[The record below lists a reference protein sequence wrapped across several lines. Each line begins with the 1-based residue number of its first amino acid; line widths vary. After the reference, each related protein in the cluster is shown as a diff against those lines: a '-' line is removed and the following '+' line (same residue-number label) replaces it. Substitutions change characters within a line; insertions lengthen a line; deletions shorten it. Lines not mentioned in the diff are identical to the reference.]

1 MGGKILKLVTF
12 NRVLPIVLVLV
23 LVLSIAQLAAASQVS
38 SDISEYLID
47 YGADPLVLDSL
58 VNGGC
63 RVVRVFKYFDIA
75 LVKCPK
81 SIEKLSS
88 RRVAPNVE
96 VVKADVELR
105 VVGSLSELGNSSDG
119 GYTEEWSW
127 AISRIGAELVW
138 KYLGRSGKDIVVA
151 VLDTGIDISHPLLA
165 GKLITVDP
173 NDPKYPGGWIE
184 FDRVGRPVCV
194 KPQDSNG
201 HGTWVSSIIAGGD
214 TSTHIFGVIPNAKLM
229 IASVIPGGY
238 GTMAQVLAGLE
249 WVIEPYDCYGRRVDA
264 PRPLVVSMSLGARGD
279 YSNVL
284 LTAIKK
290 LLELGIV
297 VVAAIGNGGPHSSS
311 NPGNV
316 WGVIG
321 VGAIDINDKVADFS
335 SYEEV
340 EWPTP
345 PDEWPF
351 KGSYPK
357 RYLKPDLV
365 APGVRVTGA
374 YPGSLLAIGSG
385 TSAAT
390 PLVAGVAA
398 IVASELKKSGL
409 SGVKL
414 VESVY
419 DILTSTVVAL
429 DHPGAGRGRVRSYLA
444 ISKSM
449 NLRTET
455 VSLSVHPTTAQPGKE
470 VRVTAN
476 VSVGKSVDIYV
487 SGVNLYSGP
496 YLPGGVVVTLPYT
509 HGGGNTL
516 VLVSEDGRIYGEN
529 LVFVSPAVILNTV
542 MTSGSTVRV
551 VATGFGIVDS
561 VTAYIASNILFTRY
575 TNLRGTLSDVFIAPF
590 VDVEKKLSFV
600 AYSGLAY
607 TSTTILI
614 KPPTVVKIEVV
625 KEVVRELDIIINIK
639 SHYVVGEVGTIE
651 VLLPSEDYNVS
662 LRQVYPDN
670 AVLRVIGMTRD
681 RKLTVFIIS
690 VTDYPP
696 RGVAFV
702 EVSTCYGSNCT
713 KKQISLNVVP
723 TDSVR
728 LLYYTVNTL
737 EEKIGSIGQTLSKLE
752 AVVSEH
758 SGSLSRVN
766 SIVAELSRALAEL
779 ENKMG
784 VAENN
789 LAKVSSVIINLV
801 GALTELESRVATTEN
816 NLVGVNARIAELN
829 KALTELENRM
839 TAVINLKIAELSKTF
854 EKSLSKLS
862 EDIVRVSAQT
872 SDHSKALAE
881 LGNRMTLAEGEL
893 ARIKAMNLESRL
905 TRFDREIDEI
915 RKSYEELSESTARAS
930 LLVADLDRVLSSVRG
945 QVDEISR
952 ELSRVDSSVKDIS
965 RTFERSFSK
974 ISEDLTKLDSIH
986 LTSLIA
992 LAMSLISLVASA
1004 WRLARR

>member
-1 MGGKILKLVTF
+1 MRSDILRLGISR
-12 NRVLPIVLVLV
+12 RVLLVVLVLA
-23 LVLSIAQLAAASQVS
+23 LPTAQLVVASQVGS
-38 SDISEYLID
+38 GIGEYLVD
-47 YGADPLVLDSL
+47 YGADPLIIDML
-58 VNGGC
+58 VGRGC
-63 RVVRVFKYFDIA
+63 RVTRVFKYFDIA
-75 LVKCPK
+75 LVECPR
-81 SIEKLSS
+81 SIERLSL
-88 RRVAPNVE
+88 RRVTPNVE

-105 VVGSLSELGNSSDG
+105 VVGSLSELGNSSG
-119 GYTEEWSW
+119 RYTEAWSW

-138 KYLGRSGKDIVVA
+138 NYLGTSGKDIVVA
-151 VLDTGIDISHPLLA
+151 VLDTGIDISHPLLV
-165 GKLITVDP
+165 GKLVTVDP
-173 NDPKYPGGWIE
+173 SDPRYPGGWIE
-184 FDRVGRPVCV
+184 FDRKGRPVCV
-194 KPQDSNG
+194 KPQDADG
-201 HGTWVSSIIAGGD
+201 HGTWVSSIVVGGD
-214 TSTHIFGVIPNAKLM
+214 TSTRVFGVIPSAKLM
-229 IASVIPGGY
+229 VASVIPGGY
-238 GTMAQVLAGLE
+238 GTFAQVLAGLE

-264 PRPLVVSMSLGARGD
+264 PRPSVVSMSLGALGD

-297 VVAAIGNGGPHSSS
+297 VVAAVGNGGPHSSA

-316 WGVIG
+316 WGVVG
-321 VGAIDINDKVADFS
+321 VGATDFDDRVAYFS

-340 EWPTP
+340 EWPSP
-345 PDEWPF
+345 PTEWPF

-357 RYLKPDLV
+357 RYLKPDIV
-365 APGVRVTGA
+365 APGVLVPGA
-374 YPGSLLAIGSG
+374 YPGNAIAIGSG

-398 IVASELKKSGL
+398 IIASELRKSGL

-419 DILTSTVVAL
+419 DILTATAVAL
-429 DHPGAGRGRVRSYLA
+429 DHPGAGYGRVRSYLA

-449 NLRTET
+449 NLRTELAF
-455 VSLSVHPTTAQPGKE
+455 LSVHPATAQPGGE

-476 VSVGKSVDIYV
+476 IPTGRLVDIYV

-496 YLPGGVVVTLPYT
+496 YLPGGVGVTLPYT

-516 VLVSEDGRIYGEN
+516 MLVSRDGRIYGES

-542 MTSGSTVRV
+542 MTSGSIVNV
-551 VATGFGIVDS
+551 VVTGFGIADP

-590 VDVEKKLSFV
+590 VDVEKRLPFI
-600 AYSGLAY
+600 AYSGLTY
-607 TSTTILI
+607 TSTTVLI
-614 KPPTVVKIEVV
+614 KPPAVVKIEVV
-625 KEVVRELDIIINIK
+625 KEVVREPDVVVNIK
-639 SHYVVGEVGTIE
+639 SHYVVGEVSTIE

-662 LRQVYPDN
+662 LRQVYPDS
-670 AVLRVIGMTRD
+670 AVLRVIGMARD
-681 RKLTVFIIS
+681 RKLTVFTIS
-690 VTDYPP
+690 ITDYPP
-696 RGVAFV
+696 RGVVFV
-702 EVSTCYGSNCT
+702 EVGTCYGSNCT
-713 KKQISLNVVP
+713 KKQVSLNVVP

-728 LLYYTVNTL
+728 LLYDTVNTL
-737 EEKIGSIGQTLSKLE
+737 EEKVGTIGQALSKLE

-758 SGSLSRVN
+758 GRSLSRVN
-766 SIVAELSRALAEL
+766 SIVAELSKVLAEL
-779 ENKMG
+779 DNRMG

-789 LAKVSSVIINLV
+789 LAKVNSVITDLV
-801 GALTELESRVATTEN
+801 EALTELENRMTTAEN
-816 NLVGVNARIAELN
+816 NLVRVSTRIAELS

-839 TAVINLKIAELSKTF
+839 TAVINLKIADLSKTF

-862 EDIVRVSAQT
+862 EDIVRVSTQT
-872 SDHSKALAE
+872 ADHSKALVE

-893 ARIKAMNLESRL
+893 ARIKAMNLESWL
-905 TRFDREIDEI
+905 ARFDREIGEI
-915 RKSYEELSESTARAS
+915 RRSYRELSESTARVN

-945 QVDEISR
+945 QVDEVSR
-952 ELSRVDSSVKDIS
+952 ELGRVDSSIEDIS

-974 ISEDLTKLDSIH
+974 ISEELTKLDSVH

-1004 WRLARR
+1004 WSLARR